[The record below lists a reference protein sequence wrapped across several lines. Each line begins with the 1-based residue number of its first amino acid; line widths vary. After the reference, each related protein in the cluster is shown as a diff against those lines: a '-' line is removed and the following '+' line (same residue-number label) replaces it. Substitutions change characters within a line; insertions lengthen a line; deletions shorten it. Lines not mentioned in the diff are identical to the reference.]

1 MVRELA
7 DATMALAGEH
17 GFPLWS
23 ASASILHGWA
33 LATAGEVATGVAR
46 MRQGL
51 ADHQLTGMQL
61 QRPYFLGLLADVLT
75 RAGDRSSEALDCLAE
90 ALAIVGRSEE
100 RCLEAELHRLEGD
113 ALLAASPAQPAE
125 AEGRYLDALGVARRQ
140 GARLW
145 ELRAATSLARLWR
158 GHGRRHEGH
167 DLLAPIFGWFTEGF
181 DTPDLREAKL
191 LLDALR

>member
-1 MVRELA
+1 MSLA
-7 DATMALAGEH
+7 AEH

-33 LATAGEVATGVAR
+33 LAADGEVATGIAQ

-51 ADHQLTGMQL
+51 ADHQVTGMQL

-75 RAGDRSSEALDCLAE
+75 RTGDRSSEALDCLAE
-90 ALAIVGRSEE
+90 ALEVVGRSEE
-100 RCLEAELHRLEGD
+100 RCLEAELHRLEGE
-113 ALLAASPAQPAE
+113 ALLAVSPARSAE
-125 AEGRYLDALGVARRQ
+125 AEGRYLHALGVARRQ

-158 GHGRRHEGH
+158 GQGRIDEGH
-167 DLLAPIFGWFTEGF
+167 DLLAPVHGWFTEGF
-181 DTPDLREAKL
+181 DTPDLRDATAL
-191 LLDALR
+191 LGQLA